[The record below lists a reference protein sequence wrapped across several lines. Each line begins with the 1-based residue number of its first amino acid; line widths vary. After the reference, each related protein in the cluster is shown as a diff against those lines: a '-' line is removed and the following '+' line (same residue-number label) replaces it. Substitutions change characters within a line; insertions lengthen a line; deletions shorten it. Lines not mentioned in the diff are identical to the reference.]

1 MLKNRRPEN
10 RFSTAAK
17 RQRIYVDNG
26 RPDILSSEYP
36 LRLNFYLNPPPAE
49 ITIEEFEQFALD
61 RLQVLKSLENATLR
75 NKRGPD
81 LKREIDQVLENHM
94 PLRSNLTKSSNLYD
108 ERRKDHVSH
117 YVLRMAYCR
126 SEDLREWFSR
136 QECALFKY
144 RFEQETMEDKKRF
157 LANLDL
163 NWKILDQNEKKD
175 ILSQLESCAG
185 WAVGKAVGHS
195 NVKEH
200 VNNETYFEV
209 DFEKVPDLV
218 SRRAVYVRNGKA
230 YVPMSEQ
237 ISVIMDEFRA
247 QLSRALEATSKA
259 LPRMEEDDRLKPI
272 LLNVE
277 KQYVGKTYND
287 TENITGSIKAE
298 DVDPLI
304 QRHAPLCMRN
314 LHESLRANN
323 HLRYG
328 GRMQYGLFLKAVGLP
343 IEEALLFWRKAF
355 ANITDDKFQKEY
367 AYNIRHNYG
376 LEGKRANYSPYSC
389 IKIIQGDV
397 PSTGDHHGCPF
408 RNFSIQNLEA
418 RLYKDRI
425 TTTHINEIVNLVQE
439 KHYQVACSRYFEV
452 THPERTEK
460 SDTIQHPN
468 QYFEM
473 SRGKIEMSEQRQ
485 GKNEEMDVDQ

>member
-1 MLKNRRPEN
+1 MRKSRPEN
-10 RFSTAAK
+10 KFTAAAK
-17 RQRIYVDNG
+17 RQRIYVEHG
-26 RPDILSSEYP
+26 RSDVLNTEYP
-36 LRLNFYLNPPPAE
+36 LRLNFYLKPPPAE

-61 RLQVLKSLENATLR
+61 RLQVLKAIEDATLR
-75 NKRGPD
+75 NRRGLD
-81 LKREIDQVLENHM
+81 LKKDIDHVLENHM
-94 PLRSNLTKSSNLYD
+94 PLHSNLSKGLNLYE

-126 SEDLREWFSR
+126 SEDLREWFLR
-136 QECALFKY
+136 QECALFRF

-163 NWKILDQNEKKD
+163 DWKILDPVEKQE
-175 ILSQLESCAG
+175 ILKELELCAG
-185 WAVGKAVGHS
+185 WALSKTIGSS
-195 NVKEH
+195 NIKEH
-200 VNNETYFEV
+200 VINETYFKV

-218 SRRAVYVRNGKA
+218 SRRAVYVRRGKA

-237 ISVIMDEFRA
+237 VSVIMDEFRA
-247 QLSRALEATSKA
+247 RLLKALEVTSKA

-277 KQYVGKTYND
+277 KQYIGKTYSD
-287 TENITGSIKAE
+287 PENMAGLIKAE
-298 DVDPLI
+298 DVDPII

-314 LHESLRANN
+314 LHDSLRANK

-328 GRMQYGLFLKAVGLP
+328 GRMQYGLFLKAIGLP

-355 ANITDDKFQKEY
+355 SNITDDKFQKEY

-376 LEGKRANYSPYSC
+376 LEGKRANYSPYNC
-389 IKIIQGDV
+389 MKIIQGNP

-408 RNFSIQNLEA
+408 RHFSIQNLEA
-418 RLYKDRI
+418 RLYKDRVA
-425 TTTHINEIVNLVQE
+425 TAHVNEIVNLVQD
-439 KHYQVACSRYFEV
+439 KHYQVACTRYYEV
-452 THPERTEK
+452 THPECTEK
-460 SDTIQHPN
+460 IDTIQHPN

-473 SRGKIEMSEQRQ
+473 SRGKIEIKGDQEA
-485 GKNEEMDVDQ
+485 MDVDH